1 MYSFS
6 EQALGSLQPAQ
17 SVTLALRLEPF
28 YSYHPTPPPST
39 TTNDTGSEDAGQ
51 SKVNRRD
58 VFLDTST
65 FKNRKARRFIN
76 RTFENIQYFCLTKTS
91 VAQMSIWNTECFRL
105 SLRRC
110 VGWWL
115 SVDLAPEE
123 VNPTPWPVG
132 SAISQWSARLAIITC
147 WRPKPVS

>member
-1 MYSFS
+1 MT
-6 EQALGSLQPAQ
+6 P
-17 SVTLALRLEPF
+17 ALRSGPF
-28 YSYHPTPPPST
+28 CNHPTPHQPPPAMTQAARMLES
-39 TTNDTGSEDAGQ
+39 

-105 SLRRC
+105 ALRRC

-147 WRPKPVS
+147 WRPEPVS

>member
-1 MYSFS
+1 MT
-6 EQALGSLQPAQ
+6 P
-17 SVTLALRLEPF
+17 ALRSEPF
-28 YSYHPTPPPST
+28 YDYPTPHQPPLPMTQAARMLDS
-39 TTNDTGSEDAGQ
+39 

-105 SLRRC
+105 PLRRC

-147 WRPKPVS
+147 WRPEPVS